1 LDSVVGSASDK
12 ETYRKWRGTI
22 HTKKDPN
29 ECDCIVFFTFIKSI
43 DNNNHGGNG
52 LGERKDGVDDQVL
65 NGQRVSPE
73 SLSISFLIA
82 GTRERYCELIGHGRE
97 IVGDDATIFGAS
109 G

>member
-1 LDSVVGSASDK
+1 MDSVVGSASDK

-73 SLSISFLIA
+73 SLSHIFPDSW
-82 GTRERYCELIGHGRE
+82 ERYCELIGHGRE